1 MASQRKTN
9 WLKGT
14 EEGKRIKLKLKSM
27 QANEG
32 YITESSYS
40 TNAEEYENNTMTFA
54 EKHMHYLNTHPNVN
68 PDQYLSN
75 LRIMTKVRI

>member
-1 MASQRKTN
+1 MSTQRKTN

-14 EEGKRIKLKLKSM
+14 EEGKNIKQKLKSM
-27 QANEG
+27 QTNDG
-32 YITESSYS
+32 YITDSCYS
-40 TNAEEYENNTMTFA
+40 TNGEEYENNLMTFA

-75 LRIMTKVRI
+75 LRIMTKIRI